1 MDFKI
6 VSSEKRYKGRGDRT
20 QLVRLFIWPK
30 GESHLE
36 QFVYRTNRPW
46 RLYRKALP
54 TIFKHFGLSE
64 NSHARWSWSAG
75 CSMGCP
81 CSPGFILSHVE
92 WRHDFYATVT
102 ADDPD
107 AVKHDGTVET
117 RRVKKAKQLM
127 AGGI

>member
-1 MDFKI
+1 
-6 VSSEKRYKGRGDRT
+6 
-20 QLVRLFIWPK
+20 LVRLFIWPED
-30 GESHLE
+30 ESFIE

-81 CSPGFILSHVE
+81 CSPGFILDYTGS
-92 WRHDFYATVT
+92 DNLFVT
-102 ADDPD
+102 ISADDPETL
-107 AVKHDGTVET
+107 KNDGTYQPARVEAIE
-117 RRVKKAKQLM
+117 RVM
-127 AGGI
+127 AGGV